1 GVLHVL
7 HGGSAARARFFAPE
21 GEFEIA
27 MAAND
32 LVLLFGRDHAAA
44 VAALDEAG
52 ERELTARLRPG
63 IAFFTEK
70 RLHPVILRGSDH
82 WLVLSLIEV
91 TAALGIF
98 KLAIIKG
105 LGEHAVDH
113 GPGNRL
119 AAGFAALTR
128 LELPILVGD
137 AENFSRS
144 IQPGQH
150 EFPHLSNERETLRV
164 LDEDAFAGGPHPAI

>member
-1 GVLHVL
+1 
-7 HGGSAARARFFAPE
+7 
-21 GEFEIA
+21 
-27 MAAND
+27 
-32 LVLLFGRDHAAA
+32 
-44 VAALDEAG
+44 
-52 ERELTARLRPG
+52 
-63 IAFFTEK
+63 EK

-128 LELPILVGD
+128 LELPILVAMRRISAGVYSPV
-137 AENFSRS
+137 NMSSHIFLTSGKRS
-144 IQPGQH
+144 GSLTRM
-150 EFPHLSNERETLRV
+150 LSPVALTL
-164 LDEDAFAGGPHPAI
+164 LFKYPIG